1 MQLIDRMRDTMQLT
15 AEKPDPALL
24 PTPKQL
30 RRSTIAAVIG
40 AAFIGVGVY
49 LPAEYGIDP
58 TGVGNVIGLTE
69 MGEIK
74 QQLAREA
81 AVDEAVHGDGDQSS
95 SLMNDIFG
103 LFVGAAYAQEAW
115 TDTVTFTLAP
125 DAFTEVKM
133 VMAAGD
139 IVEYSWVAEGG
150 RINFD
155 LHAHGDGQSVDY
167 DRGRGA
173 TDGAGSIEAPFP
185 GEHGWFWRNRDD
197 SDVTVTLQLRGA
209 YTEIVRGE

>member
-1 MQLIDRMRDTMQLT
+1 MQIIEKMRATMQLN
-15 AEKPDPALL
+15 AEKPDPAIL
-24 PTPKQL
+24 PTPRQL

-40 AAFIGVGVY
+40 AAVIGVGVY

-58 TGVGNVIGLTE
+58 TGMGNVLGLTE

-81 AVDEAVHGDGDQSS
+81 AEDEAIHGGDQSS
-95 SLMNDIFG
+95 SVIDGIFG
-103 LFVGAAYAQEAW
+103 IFVGAAHAQEAW

-125 DAFTEVKM
+125 DAATEIKL
-133 VMAAGD
+133 VMEAGD
-139 IVEYSWVAEGG
+139 VAEYAWVAEGG

-155 LHAHGDGQSVDY
+155 LHAHGDGQSIDY

-173 TDGAGSIEAPFP
+173 TEGEGSIEAPFP

-197 SDVTVTLQLRGA
+197 ADVTVTLQLRGA
-209 YTEIVRGE
+209 YSEVVRSE